1 MNRGMKSKD
10 VVGSSTQ
17 KGAAVS
23 RARCIL
29 SPLLGALVHL
39 CLWANAGVPSYSF
52 LSLLGLRKA
61 VSRTPLEISADTCR
75 LAESS
80 HSIPRR

>member
-17 KGAAVS
+17 KVAAVS
-23 RARCIL
+23 QARCIL

-39 CLWANAGVPSYSF
+39 CLWSNAGV
-52 LSLLGLRKA
+52 A
-61 VSRTPLEISADTCR
+61 VRWPT
-75 LAESS
+75 SS
-80 HSIPRR
+80 HPHPGFYAVR